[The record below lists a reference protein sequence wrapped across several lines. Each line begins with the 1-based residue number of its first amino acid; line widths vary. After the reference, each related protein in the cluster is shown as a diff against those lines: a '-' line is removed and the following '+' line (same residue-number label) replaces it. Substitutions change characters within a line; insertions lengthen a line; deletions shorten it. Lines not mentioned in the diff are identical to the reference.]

1 MSRIWIRPA
10 AGLIA
15 LGLLSGPMPAQPRAK
30 APPTKRVIELPTKK
44 LIAAAPAA
52 APANPAVKPGDVTWH
67 PSFAAARAA
76 AQKSGKPVLL
86 FQMLGRLD
94 QEFT

>member
-1 MSRIWIRPA
+1 MSRIGMKPVVS
-10 AGLIA
+10 LIA
-15 LGLLSGPMPAQPRAK
+15 VSLLGGLAPAQPRAK
-30 APPTKRVIELPTKK
+30 APPTKKVIELPTKK

-52 APANPAVKPGDVTWH
+52 AAANPAVKPGDVTWH